1 METQEMLNLKVYLQ
15 RLRKSHYQ
23 QVNKKEKILLSV
35 VDFIILFIKE
45 MPKIVNISKNCNLAK
60 HYK

>member
-1 METQEMLNLKVYLQ
+1 MLNLKVYLQ

-45 MPKIVNISKNCNLAK
+45 MQKIVTISKNCNFAK